1 MILDNCSSVTQLW
14 DLVIQWLRLH
24 SSGAEDANTIPGQVS
39 VHWASLMVQPV
50 KNLPAM

>member
-14 DLVIQWLRLH
+14 DLVVQWLRLH

-39 VHWASLMVQPV
+39 VPWASLMVQPV